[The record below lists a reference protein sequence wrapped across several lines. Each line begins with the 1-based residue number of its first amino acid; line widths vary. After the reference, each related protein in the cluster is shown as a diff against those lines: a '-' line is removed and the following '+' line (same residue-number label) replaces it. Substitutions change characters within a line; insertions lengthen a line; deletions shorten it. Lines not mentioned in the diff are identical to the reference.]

1 MREDLADS
9 IIDSTMKE
17 DDYRARKKTIKCD
30 RLFLV

>member
-17 DDYRARKKTIKCD
+17 DDYRARKKPSSAIGC
-30 RLFLV
+30 F

>member
-17 DDYRARKKTIKCD
+17 DDYRARKNNHQV
-30 RLFLV
+30 R